1 MCSALLHWCCCPQLR
16 IRFEQPDL
24 RIPNKGTSHGT
35 ALAAELV
42 LLRKEL
48 AAKPSAS
55 VTVTDTCGTD
65 CIDDEVELY
74 YKRTL
79 KDPEPKVGDQQ
90 QQQEQ
95 QEQQEQQQEQEQAGE
110 ADG

>member
-1 MCSALLHWCCCPQLR
+1 
-16 IRFEQPDL
+16 
-24 RIPNKGTSHGT
+24 
-35 ALAAELV
+35 LV

-79 KDPEPKVGDQQ
+79 KDLEPKVGDQQ
-90 QQQEQ
+90 QQ